1 MTWWVGK
8 SGGKLGVTAWAA
20 GTSQPARLWRHIAES
35 FAGEQALRQTI
46 DAYQPWSDRFS
57 DPGHI
62 VYALQG
68 AGLKDVNLEQ
78 REYAVEI
85 TATQYLLRMESS
97 LVGRICHTIG
107 PGRWNEFRCAAERRF
122 AAQFP
127 SRFTILPRAN
137 LAVATK

>member
-62 VYALQG
+62 VSVLQG
-68 AGLKDVNLEQ
+68 AG
-78 REYAVEI
+78 
-85 TATQYLLRMESS
+85 
-97 LVGRICHTIG
+97 GRQSRAAGIC
-107 PGRWNEFRCAAERRF
+107 RRD
-122 AAQFP
+122 
-127 SRFTILPRAN
+127 
-137 LAVATK
+137 